1 MRAAPRCSTRKAS
14 SVYERQRSEAEIAAF
29 LDDVRGTIGKCVDVI
44 PGLPISSPPVARP
57 ANDLHQ
63 GDRDMALKLNRF
75 RLHAVL
81 LPLLAGCAL
90 NAAAAP
96 TQVQAWVTTGDQSK
110 LLSREKDAAFG
121 SARPAPLVIEV
132 DPATRYQ
139 EMAGFGAAITD
150 ASAWLIQN
158 RMNPPQRA
166 ALMQDLFGR
175 SPGIGLSFTRLTIG
189 ASDFSITDY
198 SFDDMSPGQSDPT
211 LAHFS
216 IEPNRATVLPVVK
229 SALAINPQLRVM
241 ASPWSAPGWMKSTD
255 SLIQGTLKPEAFAPF
270 AQYLSRYVAAYKAE
284 GVPIFAL
291 TLQNEPHF
299 EPGDYPGMR
308 VDPAKRAA
316 FIGGHLGPVLAKQNP
331 GTQIFDWDHNWD
343 QPGSPATVLADPVA
357 AKYVSAIAW
366 HCYAGDV
373 RVQAAL
379 HDAHPDKDTWFTEC
393 SGGEWSPDF
402 ASNLQ
407 YFTRTLIIGTTRGW
421 AKGVS
426 LWNLA
431 LDENH
436 GPHLG
441 GCADCRGVVTIDSH
455 TGAVTRNVEYYALAH
470 ASRFV
475 RPGARRIASSSG
487 YEGMETVAFRNTDG
501 SIALLVANSAAKAR
515 AFSVRVGRRS
525 FAYTLLA
532 GSVATFTWNGGR

>member
-1 MRAAPRCSTRKAS
+1 M
-14 SVYERQRSEAEIAAF
+14 
-29 LDDVRGTIGKCVDVI
+29 D
-44 PGLPISSPPVARP
+44 
-57 ANDLHQ
+57 
-63 GDRDMALKLNRF
+63 LKLNNL
-75 RLHAVL
+75 RLQAVLQAAL

-96 TQVQAWVTTGDQSK
+96 GVVQAWVTTGDQSK

-121 SARPAPLVIEV
+121 SAKPGAVVIEV
-132 DPATRYQ
+132 DPDTRYQ
-139 EMAGFGAAITD
+139 QMTGFGAAITD
-150 ASAWLIQN
+150 ASALLIQN
-158 RMNPPQRA
+158 RLGAPERK

-189 ASDFSITDY
+189 ASDFSPDHY
-198 SFDDMSPGQSDPT
+198 SFDDMPAGQSDPELT
-211 LAHFS
+211 HFS
-216 IEPNRATVLPVVK
+216 IEPNRAAVLPVVK

-255 SLIQGTLKPEAFAPF
+255 SLIMGTLKPEAFAPF
-270 AQYLSRYVAAYKAE
+270 AQYLSRYVSAYKAE

-299 EPGDYPGMR
+299 EPPTYPGMR

-331 GTQIFDWDHNWD
+331 GTLIFDWDHNWD
-343 QPGSPATVLADPVA
+343 QPDSPSGVLADPVA
-357 AKYVSAIAW
+357 AKYVSAVAW

-373 RVQAAL
+373 KVQAEV
-379 HDAHPDKDTWFTEC
+379 HDKFPGKDTWFTEC
-393 SGGEWSPDF
+393 SGGQWAPRF
-402 ASNLQ
+402 ADNLQ
-407 YFTRTLIIGTTRGW
+407 YFTRTLVIATTRGW
-421 AKGVS
+421 AKGVL

-436 GPHLG
+436 GPHKG
-441 GCADCRGVVTIDSH
+441 GCGDCRGVVTIDSK

-475 RPGARRIASSSG
+475 RPGARRIASTSG
-487 YEGMETVAFRNTDG
+487 EGGLDTVAFRNTDG
-501 SIALLVANSAAKAR
+501 SIALLVANPAATPSAL
-515 AFSVRVGRRS
+515 SVRVGQRS
-525 FAYTLLA
+525 FGYTLPA
-532 GSVATFTWNGGR
+532 SSVATFTWNGTR